1 MQYRTKQNDSL
12 DAICWHYYDKPRE
25 VGYYVLN
32 VLAANPDLAELG
44 PVLPAGLT
52 IELPDLSSPVQ
63 TTQKLW
69 D

>member
-12 DAICWHYYDKPRE
+12 DAICWYYYDKPRE

-52 IELPDLSSPVQ
+52 LELPDIPPPSNP
-63 TTQKLW
+63 TDKLW